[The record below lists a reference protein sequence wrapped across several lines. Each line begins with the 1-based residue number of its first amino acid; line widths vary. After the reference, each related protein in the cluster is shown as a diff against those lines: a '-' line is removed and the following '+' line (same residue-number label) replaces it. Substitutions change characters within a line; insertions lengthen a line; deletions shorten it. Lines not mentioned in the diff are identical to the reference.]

1 MDCSFL
7 CTAWAKAVIVLVLI
21 AASSQGAFV
30 SRKAPKAI
38 ISSYDEVYPVVVGS
52 SDDKPHPSQLTVE
65 IKTRGAENFTLVL
78 SLNRG
83 LFPPTFKSIHY
94 NQNGQE
100 VISENP
106 VNCFYHGFVVNHP
119 KWTATMST
127 CQGMSGS
134 FGDPSLMDQL
144 HHVEPL
150 TSERALHSRH
160 AYYTGGQLGS
170 SEGTCGTTHNTN
182 QNITKVYNSIDKK
195 AFRSKVPRQTAN
207 GELILEWI
215 LVSDYRQYQAFNS
228 NVATVVMRA
237 LQIANLVD
245 SLWKPLGI
253 RVVLIQTITW
263 SNGDMISV
271 VSDSSTLLSS
281 FQTYQSTIS
290 TSRDGIML
298 LTGITLNNNI
308 VGLAY
313 VGTMC
318 GSSATAETQD
328 GGRTLE
334 ATASTAAHELG
345 HNLNMA
351 HDDDPS
357 RNYTCNCTDST
368 TKNKCIMA
376 SVLSNPSP
384 THWSD
389 CSSKDLMTGLNP
401 TTKNLGRCLT
411 NNPAMTV
418 GSPVCG
424 NGIQEGTEICDCG
437 SVVECKDPCC
447 NATSCQL
454 KTEAQCGSGACC
466 QSCKFKP
473 QGTTCR
479 NATNECDLLEYCSG
493 SSSQCP
499 ADLYRQNGKSCAS
512 GQGYCYNGMCP
523 TLDNQCN
530 YFYGQ
535 SNGNINS
542 CYNSNTRGDYFGH
555 CGVTAVGYIPCNA
568 SNIGCGCLFCNA
580 TQSAITNGPSHV
592 SIPVQ
597 WAYTPTC
604 ISFTLTSVTKAANP
618 NYTNPGFVADGTK
631 CSAQSLCIQQQCV
644 TVSSL
649 SVTPCP
655 AGTNGTECSGHG
667 ACNNLG
673 TCSCDAMYTGAACSS
688 LYSAQNSTT
697 TAASSST
704 KVSSP
709 TASSSTLVPST
720 TVSSSTKVSSSTT
733 SAYTLVSST
742 IASSSTKVSF
752 PTTFPSTLVSST
764 TASFSTKVSSTT
776 SSIPTKVSS
785 STTSPSTILVP
796 STTASSSTKVSST
809 TASSSTKVSST
820 TASSSTKVSS
830 TTASSSTLVSSTT
843 ASLLPKVSTSI
854 FSLPTNVS
862 SLIASPSTMVSSPS
876 QVNSGT
882 ILLGAVVGGALLGAV
897 TIVMILIIVA
907 IVILRSRQKSSA
919 SNTQQALDHDA
930 GIEMGPAGTKVS
942 SELQSNARRPPPP
955 PPARRDAP
963 PPYPGNGN
971 GTHSDTHAA
980 SSRPPPPSRKAP
992 ICPKPVPAPRT
1003 EVEVDFKAGKP
1014 STTSWK

>member
-1 MDCSFL
+1 
-7 CTAWAKAVIVLVLI
+7 
-21 AASSQGAFV
+21 
-30 SRKAPKAI
+30 
-38 ISSYDEVYPVVVGS
+38 
-52 SDDKPHPSQLTVE
+52 
-65 IKTRGAENFTLVL
+65 
-78 SLNRG
+78 
-83 LFPPTFKSIHY
+83 
-94 NQNGQE
+94 
-100 VISENP
+100 
-106 VNCFYHGFVVNHP
+106 
-119 KWTATMST
+119 
-127 CQGMSGS
+127 
-134 FGDPSLMDQL
+134 
-144 HHVEPL
+144 
-150 TSERALHSRH
+150 
-160 AYYTGGQLGS
+160 
-170 SEGTCGTTHNTN
+170 
-182 QNITKVYNSIDKK
+182 
-195 AFRSKVPRQTAN
+195 
-207 GELILEWI
+207 
-215 LVSDYRQYQAFNS
+215 
-228 NVATVVMRA
+228 
-237 LQIANLVD
+237 
-245 SLWKPLGI
+245 
-253 RVVLIQTITW
+253 
-263 SNGDMISV
+263 
-271 VSDSSTLLSS
+271 
-281 FQTYQSTIS
+281 
-290 TSRDGIML
+290 
-298 LTGITLNNNI
+298 
-308 VGLAY
+308 
-313 VGTMC
+313 MC

-424 NGIQEGTEICDCG
+424 NGIREGTEICDCG

-454 KTEAQCGSGACC
+454 KAEAQCGSGACC

-473 QGTTCR
+473 HGTTCR

-523 TLDNQCN
+523 TLDNQCK

-542 CYNSNTRGDYFGH
+542 CYNYNTQGDYFGH

-592 SIPVQ
+592 SITVQ

-604 ISFTLTSVTKAANP
+604 ISFTLTSATKAANP

-631 CSAQSLCIQQQCV
+631 CSAQS
-644 TVSSL
+644 
-649 SVTPCP
+649 
-655 AGTNGTECSGHG
+655 

-697 TAASSST
+697 TAGLCLHDRLGLLQYQGLFT
-704 KVSSP
+704 NNLFLYP
-709 TASSSTLVPST
+709 RPF
-720 TVSSSTKVSSSTT
+720 
-733 SAYTLVSST
+733 YN
-742 IASSSTKVSF
+742 
-752 PTTFPSTLVSST
+752 
-764 TASFSTKVSSTT
+764 
-776 SSIPTKVSS
+776 
-785 STTSPSTILVP
+785 
-796 STTASSSTKVSST
+796 
-809 TASSSTKVSST
+809 
-820 TASSSTKVSS
+820 
-830 TTASSSTLVSSTT
+830 
-843 ASLLPKVSTSI
+843 SLFLYQSLFTNNLCLYPSI
-854 FSLPTNVS
+854 FYN
-862 SLIASPSTMVSSPS
+862 SLIQYQGLFSNNLFLYPGIFYNSLFLYQGLFYKILYPYQGLFINNLSFYPPGPFYNSLFLYPGLFYNSLSPYQASPSTMVSSPS

-907 IVILRSRQKSSA
+907 IVILRSRRQKSSA
-919 SNTQQALDHDA
+919 SNTQQALDRDA

-955 PPARRDAP
+955 PPARHDAP

-992 ICPKPVPAPRT
+992 ICPKPVSAPRT
-1003 EVEVDFKAGKP
+1003 EVEIDFKAGKP
-1014 STTSWK
+1014 YTTSWK